1 MAPDFARQITENQQ
15 RLYGYIRSLVGN
27 SAWSWDILQE
37 TNLVIWEKQASFAPG
52 TNFRAWAFRIA
63 KFQVLAFLR
72 DRKREPFMLL
82 TPDLV
87 ELLNDDAEDLA
98 EQHVERLQVL
108 ARCRE
113 SLNDSSRR
121 LLQLFYEEERSIAS
135 IAELLGQS
143 PNAVKQAIYRARRS
157 LMECILKTSPALFNE

>member
-1 MAPDFARQITENQQ
+1 MSLDFARQITENQQ

-27 SAWSWDILQE
+27 SAWSWDVLQE
-37 TNLVIWEKQASFAPG
+37 TNLIIWEKQASFTPG
-52 TNFRAWAFRIA
+52 TNFQAWAFRIA

-87 ELLNDDAEDLA
+87 ELLNDDAEEMADL
-98 EQHVERLQVL
+98 QVERLQAL
-108 ARCRE
+108 AHCRQNL
-113 SLNDSSRR
+113 SDSSRR
-121 LLQLFYEEERSIAS
+121 LLQLFYEEGRSINS

-143 PNAVKQAIYRARRS
+143 PSAVKQAIYRTRRS
-157 LMECILKTSPALFNE
+157 LMECILKTVPSPLSE